1 MLAREMFLFMKE
13 KFQASLMWM
22 RFVLAI
28 PYLFWV
34 STYSALEND
43 GHDTLYT
50 DYWADALQ
58 LDKKAKLRLEF
69 YRLFYIIVFMRKHSM
84 TTANSQKVIFN
95 VQRLKN
101 MFDQSLMRI
110 LE

>member
-1 MLAREMFLFMKE
+1 MDEVCFGDPL
-13 KFQASLMWM
+13 
-22 RFVLAI
+22 FVLG
-28 PYLFWV
+28 L
-34 STYSALEND
+34 TYSALEND

-50 DYWADALQ
+50 EYWAEALQ

-84 TTANSQKVIFN
+84 ITANSQKVIFN

-101 MFDQSLMRI
+101 MFDQSLNRI
-110 LE
+110 LK